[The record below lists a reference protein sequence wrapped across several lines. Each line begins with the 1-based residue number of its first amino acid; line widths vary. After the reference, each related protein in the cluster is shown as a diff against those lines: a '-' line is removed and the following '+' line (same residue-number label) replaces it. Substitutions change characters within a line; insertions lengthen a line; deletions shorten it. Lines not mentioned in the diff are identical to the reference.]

1 MNREIKEVV
10 KLLAEIDKICKRE
23 GIPYYLGPQ
32 LTLCCVTGQEIT
44 SPHAGVVY
52 MRTAD
57 MERFRLAV
65 EKETPDGRIVESM
78 NNNKRFY
85 GFFLRYTDLDT
96 LCFRLNEGRNYKYP
110 GMGVDILPLRG
121 KQRSRL
127 AHLWTRAQEVGWNEL
142 ADYYGDRK
150 GRKKAICRFVMRLRL
165 VTGRARLGKSL
176 YRMLCKRMNVEDTQ
190 EYVVRLKKKAVY
202 FPREIFDETET
213 VVIDGRKF
221 PVPGDTYTY
230 LQKYYGEDY
239 QEKVLDNYTVKLSE
253 MVSARIRFEDYFQE
267 VLPKLQSNFFISLIE
282 GRVGEE
288 DYERFLQNYRV
299 DMKGPLFC
307 CIIFHTS
314 ENDVPEGMNPLLL
327 SMSVER
333 EIKQR
338 LMENCNCQE
347 FIYMGNTILIME
359 LHSEDEIAQL
369 TDKCDRFCRWAWRIM
384 GAAVTAGVGT
394 VCNNLY
400 DISISYEGAREAV
413 SYRVLYGTKR
423 AINIAEIV
431 PKESKKAVPLEETKM
446 QELFRAIHVGD
457 QEKIRKEAIKET
469 EKLHKNAATISQYNL
484 ATMEIVSG
492 FFKFCA
498 NNSMDFNE
506 ISGNVQ
512 NLYERVTQL
521 DESSMTNWI
530 INMSMAISEK
540 LRSTRNSTSRRIITD
555 AQNIVKDRYMEPALS
570 LDDVCADLGVSNSY
584 FSSIFKKETGQ
595 SFVSY
600 LTDYRM
606 DRAEEMVL
614 NTDEKSYKI
623 AEKVGY
629 QDANYFS
636 YVFKKKFG
644 VSPSKYRASGK

>member
-1 MNREIKEVV
+1 MRTRRKGRWLLKQPRLGARMCQGTFLFALLVNFLYIPSEESKFCYNKKGIKRRDKKKGISMEQYKVILVDDEVEVIDIMKQKIRWNDLGFDVVGSATNGVKALELVEKLQPDVVLTDIKMPYMDGLELARKLNQDYPNIYIMLCTGFDEFEYAKEAVHLEIKEYMLKPISATELSDSLV
-10 KLLAEIDKICKRE
+10 KLKNTLDKERE
-23 GIPYYLGPQ
+23 
-32 LTLCCVTGQEIT
+32 
-44 SPHAGVVY
+44 
-52 MRTAD
+52 
-57 MERFRLAV
+57 
-65 EKETPDGRIVESM
+65 EK
-78 NNNKRFY
+78 
-85 GFFLRYTDLDT
+85 
-96 LCFRLNEGRNYKYP
+96 LN
-110 GMGVDILPLRG
+110 V
-121 KQRSRL
+121 
-127 AHLWTRAQEVGWNEL
+127 
-142 ADYYGDRK
+142 
-150 GRKKAICRFVMRLRL
+150 KKL
-165 VTGRARLGKSL
+165 
-176 YRMLCKRMNVEDTQ
+176 
-190 EYVVRLKKKAVY
+190 
-202 FPREIFDETET
+202 
-213 VVIDGRKF
+213 
-221 PVPGDTYTY
+221 
-230 LQKYYGEDY
+230 
-239 QEKVLDNYTVKLSE
+239 
-253 MVSARIRFEDYFQE
+253 EDYFQE

-314 ENDVPEGMNPLLL
+314 DGMNPLLL

-333 EIKQR
+333 EVKQR
-338 LMENCNCQE
+338 LTENCNCQE

-359 LHSEDEIAQL
+359 LHSEEEMAQL
-369 TDKCDRFCRWAWRIM
+369 TDSCDRFCRWAWRIM
-384 GAAVTAGVGT
+384 GAAVTAGIGT
-394 VCNNLY
+394 VCNSLH

-431 PKESKKAVPLEETKM
+431 PKEPKKTVPLEETRM
-446 QELFRAIHVGD
+446 QDLFRAIHVGD
-457 QEKIRKEAIKET
+457 QEEIRKEAIKEI
-469 EKLHKNAATISQYNL
+469 EKLHKNADTISQYNL

-498 NNSMDFNE
+498 NNSMDFND

-521 DESSMTNWI
+521 DETSMTNWI
-530 INMSMAISEK
+530 INMSTAISEK
-540 LRSTRNSTSRRIITD
+540 LKSTRNSTSRRMITD
-555 AQNIVKDRYMEPALS
+555 AQNIVKQRYMEPDIS
-570 LDDVCADLGVSNSY
+570 LDEVCADLGVSNSY

-595 SFVSY
+595 PFVTY

-606 DRAEEMVL
+606 DRAEELVL

-644 VSPSKYRASGK
+644 VSPSKYRASGKKENEK

>member
-1 MNREIKEVV
+1 MEQYKVILVDDEVEVIDVMKKKIRWNDLGFDVVGSATNGVKALELVEKLQPDVVLTDIKMPYMDGLELARKLNQDYPNIYIMLCTGFDEFEYAKEAVHLEIKE
-10 KLLAEIDKICKRE
+10 
-23 GIPYYLGPQ
+23 
-32 LTLCCVTGQEIT
+32 
-44 SPHAGVVY
+44 Y
-52 MRTAD
+52 M
-57 MERFRLAV
+57 
-65 EKETPDGRIVESM
+65 
-78 NNNKRFY
+78 
-85 GFFLRYTDLDT
+85 
-96 LCFRLNEGRNYKYP
+96 
-110 GMGVDILPLRG
+110 
-121 KQRSRL
+121 
-127 AHLWTRAQEVGWNEL
+127 
-142 ADYYGDRK
+142 
-150 GRKKAICRFVMRLRL
+150 
-165 VTGRARLGKSL
+165 
-176 YRMLCKRMNVEDTQ
+176 
-190 EYVVRLKKKAVY
+190 LKPISA
-202 FPREIFDETET
+202 TE
-213 VVIDGRKF
+213 
-221 PVPGDTYTY
+221 
-230 LQKYYGEDY
+230 
-239 QEKVLDNYTVKLSE
+239 LSE
-253 MVSARIRFEDYFQE
+253 SLMKLKATLDREREEKLNVKKLEDYFQE

-282 GRVGEE
+282 GRVREE
-288 DYERFLQNYRV
+288 DYERFL
-299 DMKGPLFC
+299 
-307 CIIFHTS
+307 
-314 ENDVPEGMNPLLL
+314 
-327 SMSVER
+327 
-333 EIKQR
+333 
-338 LMENCNCQE
+338 
-347 FIYMGNTILIME
+347 
-359 LHSEDEIAQL
+359 
-369 TDKCDRFCRWAWRIM
+369 
-384 GAAVTAGVGT
+384 
-394 VCNNLY
+394 
-400 DISISYEGAREAV
+400 
-413 SYRVLYGTKR
+413 
-423 AINIAEIV
+423 IAEIV

>member
-1 MNREIKEVV
+1 MEQYKVILVDDEVEVIDVMKKKIRWNDLGFDVVGSATNGVKALELVEKLQPDVVLTDIKMPYMDGLELARKLNRDYPNIYIMLCTGFDEFEYAKEAVHLEIKE
-10 KLLAEIDKICKRE
+10 
-23 GIPYYLGPQ
+23 
-32 LTLCCVTGQEIT
+32 
-44 SPHAGVVY
+44 Y
-52 MRTAD
+52 M
-57 MERFRLAV
+57 
-65 EKETPDGRIVESM
+65 
-78 NNNKRFY
+78 
-85 GFFLRYTDLDT
+85 
-96 LCFRLNEGRNYKYP
+96 
-110 GMGVDILPLRG
+110 
-121 KQRSRL
+121 
-127 AHLWTRAQEVGWNEL
+127 
-142 ADYYGDRK
+142 
-150 GRKKAICRFVMRLRL
+150 
-165 VTGRARLGKSL
+165 
-176 YRMLCKRMNVEDTQ
+176 
-190 EYVVRLKKKAVY
+190 LKPISA
-202 FPREIFDETET
+202 TE
-213 VVIDGRKF
+213 
-221 PVPGDTYTY
+221 
-230 LQKYYGEDY
+230 
-239 QEKVLDNYTVKLSE
+239 LSE
-253 MVSARIRFEDYFQE
+253 SLMKLKTTLDREREEKLNVKKLEDYFQE

-282 GRVGEE
+282 GRVREE
-288 DYERFLQNYRV
+288 DYERFLLDYRV

-307 CIIFHTS
+307 C
-314 ENDVPEGMNPLLL
+314 
-327 SMSVER
+327 
-333 EIKQR
+333 
-338 LMENCNCQE
+338 
-347 FIYMGNTILIME
+347 
-359 LHSEDEIAQL
+359 
-369 TDKCDRFCRWAWRIM
+369 WAWRII
-384 GAAVTAGVGT
+384 GAAVTAGIGT

-512 NLYERVTQL
+512 NLYERVTQF
-521 DESSMTNWI
+521 DENSMTNWI
-530 INMSMAISEK
+530 INMSTAISEK

-555 AQNIVKDRYMEPALS
+555 AQNIVKDRYMEPDLS

-584 FSSIFKKETGQ
+584 FSSSFKKETGQ

-606 DRAEEMVL
+606 DRAEELVL

-644 VSPSKYRASGK
+644 VSPSKYRASGKQQSEKQKE

>member
-1 MNREIKEVV
+1 MLRKVFLVEDETVIREGLRDRIPWDQFGYRFVGEAADGEMALPLIRKTKPDVLITDIKMPFMDGLSLSKIVSKEFPRMKIIIISGYDDFAYAVEMLRNGVREYILKPINSNELREVFERIKV
-10 KLLAEIDKICKRE
+10 NLDKELDEKRNIDKLRE
-23 GIPYYLGPQ
+23 YYMESLPV
-32 LTLCCVTGQEIT
+32 LQE
-44 SPHAGVVY
+44 
-52 MRTAD
+52 
-57 MERFRLAV
+57 
-65 EKETPDGRIVESM
+65 
-78 NNNKRFY
+78 NFY
-85 GFFLRYTDLDT
+85 T
-96 LCFRLNEGRNYKYP
+96 
-110 GMGVDILPLRG
+110 
-121 KQRSRL
+121 
-127 AHLWTRAQEVGWNEL
+127 
-142 ADYYGDRK
+142 
-150 GRKKAICRFVMRLRL
+150 
-165 VTGRARLGKSL
+165 
-176 YRMLCKRMNVEDTQ
+176 
-190 EYVVRLKKKAVY
+190 
-202 FPREIFDETET
+202 
-213 VVIDGRKF
+213 
-221 PVPGDTYTY
+221 
-230 LQKYYGEDY
+230 
-239 QEKVLDNYTVKLSE
+239 
-253 MVSARIRFEDYFQE
+253 
-267 VLPKLQSNFFISLIE
+267 SLIE
-282 GRVGEE
+282 GRIPESQI
-288 DYERFLQNYRV
+288 ERYVQNYQINLT
-299 DMKGPLFC
+299 GPYYVVTVLH
-307 CIIFHTS
+307 ISTTNP
-314 ENDVPEGMNPLLL
+314 ENVPIDPFLLTV
-327 SMSVER
+327 SVKKLAE
-333 EIKQR
+333 EQLTEKW
-338 LMENCNCQE
+338 NCRTVT
-347 FIYMGNTILIME
+347 YLGDILV
-359 LHSEDEIAQL
+359 IAQL
-369 TDKCDRFCRWAWRIM
+369 SDVDSVTHFTDDMDRFCKMAKRVCKAT
-384 GAAVTAGVGT
+384 VTAGIGH
-394 VCNNLY
+394 VCNQL
-400 DISISYEGAREAV
+400 SQLSLSYHGAKNAT
-413 SYRVLYGTKR
+413 SYRVLYGNTR